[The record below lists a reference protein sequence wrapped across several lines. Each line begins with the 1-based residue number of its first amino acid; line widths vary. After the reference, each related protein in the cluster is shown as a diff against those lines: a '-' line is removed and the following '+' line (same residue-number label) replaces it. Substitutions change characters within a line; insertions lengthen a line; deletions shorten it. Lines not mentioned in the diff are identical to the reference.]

1 MSEASKP
8 TPGPWFEHREGF
20 STVYVEARIGGG
32 MVQEVAACGPT
43 DAGQYQQAANAR
55 LIAEAGTA
63 HHETGLT
70 PRQLVE
76 QRDALA
82 EALEDVAASLSWLAY
97 GEVKTFHERRIMNP
111 AEATGAARAALSLV
125 KGAKP

>member
-55 LIAEAGTA
+55 LIAEAGTV

-76 QRDALA
+76 QRDAL
-82 EALEDVAASLSWLAY
+82 EAALQKMLDAY
-97 GEVKTFHERRIMNP
+97 ERSKPPGYPVSDR
-111 AEATGAARAALSLV
+111 ERAARAALALV
-125 KGAKP
+125 KGEKP

>member
-8 TPGPWFEHREGF
+8 TPGVWSVGEGNAVQGW
-20 STVYVEARIGGG
+20 TVTVGDGEFLVGGRGIGSL
-32 MVQEVAACGPT
+32 
-43 DAGQYQQAANAR
+43 ANAK
-55 LIAEAGTA
+55 LIAEAGTV

-82 EALEDVAASLSWLAY
+82 
-97 GEVKTFHERRIMNP
+97 
-111 AEATGAARAALSLV
+111 AALGEICGLSPAIRFGGPDPMDLEELSDALSSAVDLAHSALALV

>member
-55 LIAEAGTA
+55 LIAEAGTV

-70 PRQLVE
+70 PRQLVDRMKAVE
-76 QRDALA
+76 SAMRDAREMI
-82 EALEDVAASLSWLAY
+82 EADHVDAAYQML
-97 GEVKTFHERRIMNP
+97 GEAITN
-111 AEATGAARAALSLV
+111 LV
-125 KGAKP
+125 KREKQ

>member
-55 LIAEAGTA
+55 LIAEAGTV

-70 PRQLVE
+70 PRQLVDRMKALE
-76 QRDALA
+76 SAMRDACEMI
-82 EALEDVAASLSWLAY
+82 EADHVDAAYQML
-97 GEVKTFHERRIMNP
+97 GEAIAN
-111 AEATGAARAALSLV
+111 LV

>member
-55 LIAEAGTA
+55 LIAEAGTV

-82 EALEDVAASLSWLAY
+82 EVVASVVAYFDAPGDGCFSDTQLEQ
-97 GEVKTFHERRIMNP
+97 
-111 AEATGAARAALSLV
+111 ARAALALV
-125 KGAKP
+125 KGAKS

>member
-55 LIAEAGTA
+55 LIAEAGTV

-82 EALEDVAASLSWLAY
+82 EALEGCSQDLRDVTNHFHVHPESVLGKNLA
-97 GEVKTFHERRIMNP
+97 K
-111 AEATGAARAALSLV
+111 ARAALALV
-125 KGAKP
+125 QGAKP

>member
-55 LIAEAGTA
+55 LIAEAGTV

-76 QRDALA
+76 QRDAL
-82 EALEDVAASLSWLAY
+82 LAAIQAAVDSGMVPVSSAKD
-97 GEVKTFHERRIMNP
+97 G
-111 AEATGAARAALSLV
+111 GASRHSAQVRAADQIRSALALV